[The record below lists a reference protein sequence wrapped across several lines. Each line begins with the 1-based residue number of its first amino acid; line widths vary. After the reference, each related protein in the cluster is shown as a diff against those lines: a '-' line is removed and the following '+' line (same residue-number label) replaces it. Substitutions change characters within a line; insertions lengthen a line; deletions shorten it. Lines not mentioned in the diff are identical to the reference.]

1 MKREVLYISDLDG
14 TLLTSNRE
22 LSNYSKD
29 TLNRLI
35 DSGVHFSVAT
45 ARSSATALKILEDL
59 NIKVPVILMN
69 GVVIYDI
76 THGRYLKLETI
87 PTETA
92 KAIINIFKNHDIS
105 GFMYTIS
112 NKEQITYYENLC
124 TQPLKNFHDERV
136 TKYGK
141 VFERVESFIDK
152 AIDSNIIYFSFMD
165 FYERLYLMYS
175 ELKKYREI
183 ETLMYKDVYNE
194 NIWFLE
200 IHSKNASKYNAVKYL
215 RDKLNYKK
223 IIGFGDNLNDLPLL
237 KACDEFYAVSNA
249 VEELKIKADGII
261 EDNNSDGVV
270 KFIYKRVQV

>member
-1 MKREVLYISDLDG
+1 LKREVLYISDLDG

-124 TQPLKNFHDERV
+124 TKSLKDFHDERV
-136 TKYGK
+136 SKYGK
-141 VFERVESFIDK
+141 AFEKVANFLDK
-152 AIDSNIIYFSFMD
+152 ADDSNIIYFSFMD
-165 FYERLYLMYS
+165 LYERLYLMYN
-175 ELKKYREI
+175 ELSKHQEI
-183 ETLMYKDVYNE
+183 EAVMYRDVYNE
-194 NIWFLE
+194 NIWFME

-215 RDKLNYKK
+215 REQLGYEK

-237 KACDEFYAVSNA
+237 RACDEFYAVSNA
-249 VEELKIKADGII
+249 VEELKKKANGII
-261 EDNNSDGVV
+261 DDNNSDGVA
-270 KFIYKRVQV
+270 KFIYRREQL